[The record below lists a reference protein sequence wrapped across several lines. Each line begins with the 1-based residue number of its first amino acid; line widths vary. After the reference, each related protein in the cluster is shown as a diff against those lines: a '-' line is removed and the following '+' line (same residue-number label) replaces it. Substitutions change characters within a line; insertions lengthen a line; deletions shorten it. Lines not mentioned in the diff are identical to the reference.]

1 MNSLSHYKNK
11 KMDTLTSTPKIVSS
25 TEGAKFNIMGHEVTV
40 KLHSSDANNTYVFEL
55 SSPSGSGIPP
65 HLHERE
71 DEIIYIL
78 EGEFEVMVG
87 GEVSKASAGDWLNF
101 RRNIPHGYTNTG
113 TSSAKT
119 LWFVNPGNG
128 FENFFGE
135 LSRFPPGPPDMDK
148 LQALTQKYGQRFLI

>member
-1 MNSLSHYKNK
+1 
-11 KMDTLTSTPKIVSS
+11 MDTLTTTRKVVSS
-25 TEGAKFNIMGHEVTV
+25 KEGTKFNIMGHEVTV
-40 KLHSSDANNTYVFEL
+40 KLQSSDANNTYVFEL
-55 SSPSGSGIPP
+55 TSPPGSGIPP
-65 HLHERE
+65 HVHERE

-87 GEVSKASAGDWLNF
+87 GEVFRATAGDWLNF
-101 RRNIPHGYTNTG
+101 RRNIPHGYSNTG

-135 LSRFPPGPPDMDK
+135 LSQFPPGPPDMVK
-148 LQALTQKYGQRFLI
+148 LEALTKKYGQKFLV